1 MDEQF
6 LIRINKLE
14 WNMQT
19 GGVVTVHW
27 EMVATDGEK
36 EGVDKKKTDLDP
48 NPESSNFIP
57 VENVTE
63 ELVISWLENTLLEEQ
78 MQIYKDRAL
87 SNLNKLKMPP
97 LVYGLPWEMN

>member
-6 LIRINKLE
+6 FIRVDKLE

-27 EMVATDGEK
+27 EIVATDGQIEAS
-36 EGVDKKKTDLDP
+36 DKRKTDLDP
-48 NPESSNFIP
+48 NPASENFIP

-63 ELVISWLENTLLEEQ
+63 EIVISWLENTILEEQ
-78 MQIYKDRAL
+78 MNIYKDRVL
-87 SNLNKLKMPP
+87 GILNKSKMPP
-97 LVYGLPWEMN
+97 LVYGLPWKMN